1 MQGGDES
8 PASVEESVAAGGGGP
23 RRLSRRGLVA
33 GATVGA
39 AATAAGFLA
48 PRAFHDSGPPQVAV
62 NGSAGTVAGL
72 PASLTKV
79 MDAWAREP
87 SSHPLIG
94 DWRQVGYRRGA
105 AEPRRPDHVVAAS
118 TLGIHPGGPEDVSGQ
133 LQKALDDLG
142 AAGGGVL
149 GLDAGRYVL
158 DNPLFLHDSNVV
170 LAGAGK
176 SRTTLFFTRPLRDSI
191 HATTA
196 WSWTGG
202 QIFFLTRERLAALR
216 SPVRGQSGGEGWLT
230 GPQLATVAPAFRGTQ
245 VLLVDDSSALKPGQ
259 MVVLEIDDPVDNQL
273 LREIAGDVPGAA
285 TYDWARRSPGL
296 NRTTWTWPVVV
307 TDILSPRTVRI
318 EQPLRISIHAS
329 TPARLVALGPT
340 VHDSGVEGLTIDNA
354 LLTQTKHN
362 QNPGSN
368 GVCFQAVYDCWAK
381 DIHVLNADMAF
392 GMTSAK
398 SCTLSGISAGGRSL
412 HHFTISRAASH
423 DNLMQDFVLEDFTIP
438 AVPGSYLHGLSV
450 EALSSGNV
458 WRRGTLH
465 TGTFDSHRAM
475 SFENLRTNITVT
487 NKDAV
492 PGGALNAGP
501 YFGARMVHW
510 GVTVTNNENLCMD
523 ITDQAPRSLTVG
535 MDGLSKPGS
544 RLNGAGID
552 FEGDLQSERLEFG
565 TRLQQQARDL
575 LDVQRAIRPTTT
587 T

>member
-1 MQGGDES
+1 M
-8 PASVEESVAAGGGGP
+8 
-23 RRLSRRGLVA
+23 VA
-33 GATVGA
+33 GVSLGA
-39 AATAAGFLA
+39 AATAAGFLV
-48 PRAFHDSGPPQVAV
+48 PRGFDQSTPARAV
-62 NGSAGTVAGL
+62 GNDAEDRVPGL

-79 MDAWAREP
+79 VDSWAREP

-94 DWRQVGYRRGA
+94 DWRRVGYRRGA
-105 AEPRRPDHVVAAS
+105 AEPRRPDHIVAAS
-118 TLGIHPGGPEDVSGQ
+118 SVGIRPGGSEDVSGR
-133 LQKALDDLG
+133 LQKALSDLG

-149 GLDAGRYVL
+149 SLDAGRYVL
-158 DNPLFLHDSNVV
+158 DNPLFMHDSNVV

-176 SRTTLFFTRPLRDSI
+176 NRTTLFFKRPLRDTI
-191 HATTA
+191 RDTTA

-202 QIFFLTRERLAALR
+202 QIFFLARERLAALR
-216 SPVRGQSGGEGWLT
+216 SPDQSQGRGEGWLS
-230 GPQLATVAPAFRGTQ
+230 GPRLANVAPAVRGTQ
-245 VLLVDDSSALKPGQ
+245 VLLVDDTSAVKPGQ
-259 MVVLEIDDPVDNQL
+259 MVVLEVDDPADNQL

-285 TYDWARRSPGL
+285 SYDWAKRAPGL

-307 TDILSPRTVRI
+307 TDVLSSRTVRI
-318 EQPLRISIHAS
+318 EQPLRISIRQS
-329 TPARLVALGPT
+329 TPARLVTLGPT
-340 VHDSGVEGLTIDNA
+340 VHDSGVEGLTIENA

-381 DIHVLNADMAF
+381 DIHVLNADMAY

-398 SCTLSGISAGGRSL
+398 SCTLTGISAGGRSL
-412 HHFTISRAASH
+412 HHFTISRVASH
-423 DNLMQDFVLEDFTIP
+423 DNLIQDFVLEDFTIP

-523 ITDQAPRSLTVG
+523 ITDQAPRALTVG
-535 MDGLSKPGS
+535 MDGLTKPGS

-565 TRLQQQARDL
+565 TRLQRQARDL
-575 LDVQRAIRPTTT
+575 LDVQRAVRPTATF
-587 T
+587 